1 MRVESYG
8 PRTGTFREWMLE
20 RPYAVMTGILLLGL
34 FLGSLVS
41 QFVTQRQIA
50 QDLER
55 LGERWRI
62 ADRSLQQLTSTRP
75 TVDRAESLLVS
86 LQQAERQLQ
95 ASVRAVDGL
104 RSLTDDLAV
113 VRRQVAAASQQVH
126 QIDGLVDT
134 IETQSVR
141 TLGTMQGTIQ
151 HLHVLEGLASQ
162 NGQLLPTLEQSL
174 ASYLDLVR
182 SLQRHEGDLIE
193 TRQGLDQMLAKQRQ
207 VELLLQE
214 WQGKVAAVEASLR
227 SGVRESDGSHSE
239 AVSVAE
245 QGSQAQ
251 QTLEQT
257 LEQTSAERERA
268 QRRLRAAVDVVET
281 TEQHPAGSVAGGRD
295 RTSALPIAN
304 RELLSEETAGLLG
317 GTEARTELLEAAHR
331 ATPSPSHV
339 GSSVLDC
346 ADAHTSSLETS
357 GESEGAGGRTARA
370 SSRRDRAVR

>member
-1 MRVESYG
+1 MRVASNG

-55 LGERWRI
+55 LSERWRI
-62 ADRSLQQLTSTRP
+62 ADRSLQQLTSARP
-75 TVDRAESLLVS
+75 TVESAESLLVS
-86 LQQAERQLQ
+86 LQQTERQLQ

-104 RSLTDDLAV
+104 RGLTDDLAV

-134 IETQSVR
+134 IESQSVR

-151 HLHVLEGLASQ
+151 HLHVLEGIASQ

-193 TRQGLDQMLAKQRQ
+193 TRHGLDQMVAKQRQ
-207 VELLLQE
+207 VESLLQE
-214 WQGKVAAVEASLR
+214 WQGKMAAVEAALQS
-227 SGVRESDGSHSE
+227 SASESESALSE
-239 AVSVAE
+239 TESAVD
-245 QGSQAQ
+245 QASEVQ
-251 QTLEQT
+251 RT

-268 QRRLRAAVDVVET
+268 QRRLRAAVEVVET
-281 TEQHPAGSVAGGRD
+281 SDLQSTENGLGGREQ
-295 RTSALPIAN
+295 TSAIPIAN
-304 RELLSEETAGLLG
+304 RELLPEETAGLLG
-317 GTEARTELLEAAHR
+317 GAEARTELLEAAHR
-331 ATPSPSHV
+331 VTPSTSNA
-339 GSSVLDC
+339 SSSLLDC
-346 ADAHTSSLETS
+346 AEAHTSSLETS
-357 GESEGAGGRTARA
+357 GEQDGAAGRSARA

>member
-55 LGERWRI
+55 LDERWRI

-75 TVDRAESLLVS
+75 TVERAESLLVS
-86 LQQAERQLQ
+86 LQQAERQLE

-104 RSLTDDLAV
+104 RGLTDDLAV
-113 VRRQVAAASQQVH
+113 VRRKVAAASQQVH

-134 IETQSVR
+134 IESQSVR

-151 HLHVLEGLASQ
+151 HLHILEGLTSQ
-162 NGQLLPTLEQSL
+162 NGQLLPSLEQSL

-182 SLQRHEGDLIE
+182 SLQRHEGDLIQ
-193 TRQGLDQMLAKQRQ
+193 TRQGLDQMLAKQHQ

-214 WQGKVAAVEASLR
+214 WQGKVVEVEASLR
-227 SGVRESDGSHSE
+227 SRVSDLGRSPSE
-239 AVSVAE
+239 VA
-245 QGSQAQ
+245 SLTDQ
-251 QTLEQT
+251 QSLLQQS

-268 QRRLRAAVDVVET
+268 QRRLRAAVDVIEAVEP
-281 TEQHPAGSVAGGRD
+281 EVAGGVPGEREE
-295 RTSALPIAN
+295 TLAVPIAN
-304 RELLSEETAGLLG
+304 REQFPEETAGLLG
-317 GTEARTELLEAAHR
+317 GAEARTELLEAAHR
-331 ATPSPSHV
+331 ATPSPGPANSEE
-339 GSSVLDC
+339 LDC
-346 ADAHTSSLETS
+346 ADAHTSSLDTT
-357 GESEGAGGRTARA
+357 GEREGALRPTARA